1 MPGSQIGLWG
11 FGLFYGDARLGG
23 LFLKRYEFTPKLTL
37 SSQLPAD
44 ILKVGEMPA
53 SRKPQTQAEVD
64 LAYTLLGIVS
74 GWISD
79 YEGWV
84 QLQTGADYRQQS
96 VRAWHRKAVMP
107 AGEMAA
113 AWQEL
118 AVQVRPTVKG
128 PAGAAPLHSMSSNLR
143 DERLTPK

>member
-23 LFLKRYEFTPKLTL
+23 LFLKRYKFTPKLTL

-44 ILKVGEMPA
+44 ILKVGEMP
-53 SRKPQTQAEVD
+53 E
-64 LAYTLLGIVS
+64 
-74 GWISD
+74 
-79 YEGWV
+79 
-84 QLQTGADYRQQS
+84 LQTGADYRQQS

-113 AWQEL
+113 AWQAL
-118 AVQVRPTVKG
+118 ARKCEDLTFIDGERGVDG
-128 PAGAAPLHSMSSNLR
+128 LFAGRGFIAKR
-143 DERLTPK
+143 